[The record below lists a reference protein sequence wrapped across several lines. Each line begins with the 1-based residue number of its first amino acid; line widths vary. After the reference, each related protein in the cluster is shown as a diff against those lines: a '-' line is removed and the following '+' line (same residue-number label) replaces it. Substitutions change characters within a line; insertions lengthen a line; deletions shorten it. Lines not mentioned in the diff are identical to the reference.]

1 MISLRYIQLVFFFLI
16 PIGFNSV
23 ASESEKSLQLDDLN
37 NRIDRLIL
45 QMDRMDEM
53 NAGNLNKSI
62 SAPKKNLLTTDSPKQ
77 IYIDTISNDAELE
90 LLGKKTGIN
99 DLEQRIDSFLKRLS
113 TVEREGMARSKVQS
127 SSFINEKTS
136 QDPLGENKI
145 ISKFSKE
152 PLPSKND
159 SNDFGQEFENG
170 AKSSFIETSAS
181 PVSNNFESDQNYLIP
196 MQTTSE
202 ENSSILKNNNNQP
215 VPADSLRE
223 WDLLILRE
231 LALSNS
237 PDILLK
243 KAELEVLNRDI
254 PIIEFQYF
262 PTLSTRAGIDNYLK
276 IAQFQTYSEPEPY
289 GVFSYGLNAKWI
301 LYDGFKTR
309 KQLNSAKLEIA
320 KANKSLIF
328 EEQKV
333 LRQLID
339 HYFKVLVLKEELKI
353 LPKIEEIK
361 VLRSEIYS
369 MQLRAGIINRM
380 FLDTINKELESL
392 RIQKMNAGVEL
403 DMVLS
408 EMSFLLN
415 VEADFWTTSEVFKVP
430 PDFIVSNTINLE
442 NSVYRAV
449 GDAGVQVAKSK
460 YEEIEAE
467 SSPSIFLSSDAGY
480 RGRNRIGFESDGY
493 EMSVGLNFEMPISG
507 RFLTKR
513 KLSKAKKEI
522 TKSEIDR
529 DRLINQHLNQYI
541 IERHKL
547 DLASKNLLFYSD
559 LLSLQKKKLDGV
571 KKVSAQGIS
580 DKSTILLEQEELL
593 SRDMSLHKAELECLK
608 QKYILDLIQ

>member
-1 MISLRYIQLVFFFLI
+1 MIFLRFLKLVFFFLVLV
-16 PIGFNSV
+16 GFNSL
-23 ASESEKSLQLDDLN
+23 ASESEKSVLLEDLN
-37 NRIDRLIL
+37 DRIDRLIYQL
-45 QMDRMDEM
+45 DRMDEI
-53 NAGNLNKSI
+53 NAEHLNKSK
-62 SAPKKNLLTTDSPKQ
+62 SVPKKNLLTKDSPKQ
-77 IYIDTISNDAELE
+77 IYTDTISNDAELDLAE
-90 LLGKKTGIN
+90 KNSGIN

-113 TVEREGMARSKVQS
+113 KIERGGKARSKVQS
-127 SSFINEKTS
+127 SNLINEKPS
-136 QDPLGENKI
+136 QDYLGESKI
-145 ISKFSKE
+145 IPNFSKE
-152 PLPSKND
+152 PLPSTND
-159 SNDFGQEFENG
+159 SNDFGQEFESG
-170 AKSSFIETSAS
+170 TKSSVIEASAS
-181 PVSNNFESDQNYLIP
+181 TLPNNFESGQNYSLP

-202 ENSSILKNNNNQP
+202 ENLSIININQS
-215 VPADSLRE
+215 VLEDSLRE

-254 PIIEFQYF
+254 SIIEFQYF

-289 GVFSYGLNAKWI
+289 SVLSYGLNAKWI

-380 FLDTINKELESL
+380 FLDTINKELENL

-430 PDFIVSNTINLE
+430 PEFIVTNTINLE
-442 NSVYRAV
+442 DSVYRAV

-460 YEEIEAE
+460 YKEIEAE
-467 SSPSIFLSSDAGY
+467 SSPSVFLSSDAGY

-493 EMSVGLNFEMPISG
+493 EMSIGLNFELPISG
-507 RFLTKR
+507 RFLTER

-529 DRLINQHLNQYI
+529 DRLINQHLNQYSV
-541 IERHKL
+541 ERHKL
-547 DLASKNLLFYSD
+547 DLASKSLLFYSD
-559 LLSLQKKKLDGV
+559 LVSLQKKKLDGV

-593 SRDMSLHKAELECLK
+593 SREMSLRKAELGCLK